1 MVSRVRAI
9 NKTIFTY
16 IDVLITKYDI
26 IDTEIK
32 HCGFSLPTKTDYDWR
47 GWKWYKIII
56 QSSVHSL
63 LAKGLHGTYHKY
75 PEA

>member
-1 MVSRVRAI
+1 MVSRVRVI
-9 NKTIFTY
+9 NETIFTY
-16 IDVLITKYDI
+16 IDVSITTRDI
-26 IDTEIK
+26 IDTEIE
-32 HCGFSLPTKTDYDWR
+32 HCSFSLPTKTDYDRR

-56 QSSVHSL
+56 RSSVHGL